1 VETLKK
7 VGLGIYNVMGLIQKY
22 LAIVICISVP
32 AIVVY
37 QVILRY
43 VFKAPLMGIEELLVF
58 FIIWL
63 YMIGGAVASKERTHI
78 SCGILTLY
86 MKRPLTIK
94 LFNVAKA
101 AFGVVCCAWITKWGW
116 WYFTYSLNLWKTSD
130 ILKIPMFYGESAV
143 FVGFAL
149 MLVYTFVEM
158 CENIIVLAK
167 YLKEVKTK

>member
-1 VETLKK
+1 MESIKK
-7 VGLGIYNVMGLIQKY
+7 IGLGIYNAIGLVQKY
-22 LAIVICISVP
+22 IAIVLCIIVP
-32 AIVVY
+32 CIIVY
-37 QVILRY
+37 QVFLRY
-43 VFKAPLMGIEELLVF
+43 VLKAPLMGIEELLVF

-86 MKRPLTIK
+86 MKKPLTIN

-101 AFGVVCCAWITKWGW
+101 AFGVVCCAWITKWAW

-130 ILKIPMFYGESAV
+130 ILKIPMFYAESAV

-149 MLVYTFVEM
+149 MTLYTFVEM
-158 CENIIVLAK
+158 CENFTILYK
-167 YLKEVKTK
+167 YLKEEK